1 MQGVP
6 RSFSRSAQWYSTM
19 MGWRTEVDGAGVRL
33 LLGRGIVAIDVP
45 AAWATVVRATL
56 ERVERCTPAL
66 LLATAEP
73 RVVFLADADT
83 SVLGQF
89 QLPDGAKFL
98 TAPAVLHLPEL
109 STSDT
114 SSAFW
119 YCPPD
124 PAHRWLFPAGAVLQA
139 VEAAASAG
147 GNTPAKPRRVGNRL
161 FIG

>member
-1 MQGVP
+1 
-6 RSFSRSAQWYSTM
+6 
-19 MGWRTEVDGAGVRL
+19 MGWRTDADESGGRL

-45 AAWATVVRATL
+45 ASWAPAVRATL

-66 LLATAEP
+66 LLATTEP
-73 RVVFLADADT
+73 RVVFLAEADT

-89 QLPDGAKFL
+89 QLPVGARFL
-98 TAPAVLHLPEL
+98 TAPTMLRLPL
-109 STSDT
+109 ASTAEQGGT
-114 SSAFW
+114 IW

-139 VEAAASAG
+139 VESAAAGGDASAR
-147 GNTPAKPRRVGNRL
+147 PRRAGNSL